1 MRVPSLFALVATS
14 AALLPAGAQRRT
26 LSRIDLATDGP
37 GRHRAALG
45 VATVAT
51 GTRRD
56 TLGLMISAVTP
67 GSPAARAGLEEGN
80 RIAAINGTSLRA
92 SGADVEDE
100 AMAGTLARRL
110 VRVLSAVRPGDEVDL
125 RVYRDGRT
133 AAVKVRTADS
143 DSLFGRASTERVS
156 RAAMDDRP
164 ALGFGIGSSG
174 SRRDT
179 LGVLVMSV
187 PDSTPAAR
195 ASLEEGNRIAAVD
208 GVNLR
213 VAPED
218 AGDPYMGRVKA
229 QRLQRE
235 IAGLT
240 PGSDVMLRVYAN
252 GQFRDVKLTVARSG
266 DLPRSAS
273 RMMILGGSGFDF
285 PAIAPMSPMS
295 PMSRMAPMA
304 NEGPRMR
311 IMVSPDGGAVHREAP
326 DPSFREQMQVLR
338 RELELL
344 GPEMQSIAPVLE
356 RLRPQLE
363 RMRTELPEAV
373 RRARAE
379 ATSTMM

>member
-14 AALLPAGAQRRT
+14 AALLPAGAQLRT
-26 LSRIDLATDGP
+26 PPRIDPVTDGP
-37 GRHRAALG
+37 GQHRAALG
-45 VATVAT
+45 VSTMAT

-80 RIAAINGTSLRA
+80 RIAAINWTSLRA
-92 SGADVEDE
+92 NGADVEDE

-110 VRVLSAVRPGDEVDL
+110 VRALSAVKPGDEVEL

-133 AAVKVRTADS
+133 ATVKVRTADS
-143 DSLFGRASTERVS
+143 DSLFGRAPIERMS
-156 RAAMDDRP
+156 RAAMEDRP

-195 ASLEEGNRIAAVD
+195 AGLEEGNRIAAVN

-218 AGDPYMGRVKA
+218 AGDLYMGRVKA
-229 QRLQRE
+229 QRLHRE
-235 IAGLT
+235 IARLT

-252 GQFRDVKLTVARSG
+252 GQFRDVRLKVARSG

-273 RMMILGGSGFDF
+273 RMTVFGGSGFDL
-285 PAIAPMSPMS
+285 PAIAPM
-295 PMSRMAPMA
+295 APMA
-304 NEGPRMR
+304 DEVPRVR
-311 IMVSPDGGAVHREAP
+311 SLRSPSGGEVHLDAP
-326 DPSFREQMQVLR
+326 DPSFQEQLQVLR

-356 RLRPQLE
+356 RLRPRLE

-373 RRARAE
+373 RRARAQ
-379 ATSTMM
+379 AMSTMR